1 MKSFGQFLTEAV
13 KTAASTEA
21 KLKGL
26 KGDGHGGWYD
36 QKGNFV
42 AKTVNGKLQ
51 FTGGRSAAPTEDPKT
66 TKVATPEIQKAKPKA
81 PVQAAP
87 VPKPKAKEDPAATA
101 TKSPEEG
108 APDEQTAEVMG
119 APTSEG
125 VVITFGR
132 FNPPTIGH
140 EKLLKSAA
148 SEASRLGYDL
158 KIYPSRSVD
167 AKKNPLQPGAKIEYM
182 KKMFPDYEESI
193 KDDPNA
199 RTIFDVLTGA
209 FNLGYKAITI
219 VVGQDRLSE
228 FQSLAQKYNGDLYDF
243 EDLQVISGGARD
255 PDSEGIEG
263 MSASKMR
270 DAVAKDD
277 FKAFAKGIPNIGNME
292 KKNLFNL
299 IQKSMGATDEQ
310 LRGSV
315 ASETWTYAPKLDP
328 FGLRVAYLKE
338 KIFKVGSLVENVNT
352 GVRGR
357 ITRRCANHVIVQTP
371 EHTMYKAWLRD
382 LVEAYDVG
390 TDEYRRYVQS
400 MTPGQG
406 DVKFH
411 DKPDIKPITTGS
423 YYDGKKV
430 KNPNDPPSG
439 PGVKYNDTKIPYKVG
454 KG

>member
-51 FTGGRSAAPTEDPKT
+51 FTGGRKAAPTEDPKT

-87 VPKPKAKEDPAATA
+87 APKPKAKEDTA
-101 TKSPEEG
+101 DTTTKSPEPGE
-108 APDEQTAEVMG
+108 ANQQTAEVMG
-119 APTSEG
+119 IPTSEG

-132 FNPPTIGH
+132 FNPPTVGH
-140 EKLLKSAA
+140 EKLLKSAS

-199 RTIFDVLTGA
+199 RTIFDVLEA
-209 FNLGYKAITI
+209 CFNLGYKAVTI

-310 LRGSV
+310 LRGSI
-315 ASETWTYAPKLDP
+315 AAETWTYAPKLDP
-328 FGLRVAYLKE
+328 FGLRIAYLKE
-338 KIFKVGSLVENVNT
+338 QIFKVGSLVENVNT

-430 KNPNDPPSG
+430 KNPNDPPTG

>member
-1 MKSFGQFLTEAV
+1 MRNSVKSFGQFIIEAV

-21 KLKGL
+21 KMKGL

-36 QKGNFV
+36 AKGKFV

-51 FTGGRSAAPTEDPKT
+51 FTGGRGAAAPEDPKS
-66 TKVATPEIQKAKPKA
+66 TKVAAPDPKA
-81 PVQAAP
+81 VQKKAPMPVAGAAQP
-87 VPKPKAKEDPAATA
+87 QQPEVEGEG
-101 TKSPEEG
+101 KSPEPG
-108 APDEQTAEVMG
+108 DTQKQTAEIMG
-119 APTSEG
+119 APSSES

-132 FNPPTIGH
+132 FNPPTTGH
-140 EKLLKSAA
+140 EKLLKSASA
-148 SEASRLGYDL
+148 EADRSKSDFRV
-158 KIYPSRSVD
+158 YPSRSVD
-167 AKKNPLQPGAKIEYM
+167 SKKNPLQPGTKIEYM
-182 KKMFPDYEESI
+182 QKMFPDYADNI
-193 KDDPNA
+193 KDDANA
-199 RTIFDVLTGA
+199 RTIFDVLVA
-209 FNLGYKAITI
+209 CQNIGYKAVTI

-228 FQSLAQKYNGDLYDF
+228 FQSLAQKYNGDLYEF
-243 EDLQVISGGARD
+243 EEIKVISAGTRD
-255 PDSEGIEG
+255 ADAEGLEG

-270 DAVAKDD
+270 AAAAEDD
-277 FKAFAKGIPNIGNME
+277 FKAFAKGIPNIGNMD
-292 KKNLFNL
+292 KKNLYNIL
-299 IQKSMGATDEQ
+299 QKSMGVKKREIAKEDLWQ
-310 LRGSV
+310 
-315 ASETWTYAPKLDP
+315 YAPKLDP
-328 FGLRVAYLKE
+328 FGLRVAYLRE
-338 KIFKVGSLVENVNT
+338 HIFKVGTLVENVNT

-357 ITRRCANHVIVQTP
+357 ITRRCSNHVIVQTP
-371 EHTMYKAWLRD
+371 EHTMYKAWLKD

-439 PGVKYNDTKIPYKVG
+439 PGINYNDTKIPYKVG

>member
-1 MKSFGQFLTEAV
+1 MKSFGQFLKEAV

-21 KLKGL
+21 KMKGL

-36 QKGNFV
+36 AKGKFV

-51 FTGGRSAAPTEDPKT
+51 FVQGGAPKEAEGPTSTKPPTPQTPKQSAP
-66 TKVATPEIQKAKPKA
+66 A
-81 PVQAAP
+81 PVQQQAAP
-87 VPKPKAKEDPAATA
+87 AQQPVEEPTVKDGKA
-101 TKSPEEG
+101 PEEG
-108 APDEQTAEVMG
+108 DTQSQTAEIMG
-119 APTSEG
+119 APSSEG
-125 VVITFGR
+125 AVVVFGR
-132 FNPPTIGH
+132 FNPPTTGH
-140 EKLLKSAA
+140 EKLIKSA
-148 SEASRLGYDL
+148 SDEAARNKFDL
-158 KIYPSRSVD
+158 RIYPSRSVD

-182 KKMFPDYEESI
+182 KMMFPDYEESI

-199 RTIFDVLTGA
+199 RTIFDVLVA
-209 FNLGYKAITI
+209 CSNLEYKAVTI
-219 VVGQDRLSE
+219 VVGQDRLAE
-228 FQSLAQKYNGDLYDF
+228 FQGLAQKYNGDLYDF
-243 EDLQVISGGARD
+243 EELKVISAGARD
-255 PDSEGIEG
+255 ADAEGLEG

-270 DAVAKDD
+270 DAASKDD
-277 FKAFAKGIPNIGNME
+277 FKSFAKGIPNIGNME

-299 IQKSMGATDEQ
+299 LQKSMGVKKKEIA
-310 LRGSV
+310 
-315 ASETWTYAPKLDP
+315 AETWTYAPKLDP

-338 KIFKVGSLVENVNT
+338 QCFKVGSLVENVNT

-357 ITRRCANHVIVQTP
+357 ITRRCSNHVIVQTP
-371 EHTMYKAWLRD
+371 EHTMFKAWLKD

-439 PGVKYNDTKIPYKVG
+439 PGIKYNDTKIPYKVG

>member
-13 KTAASTEA
+13 KTAASAEA
-21 KLKGL
+21 KMKGL

-51 FTGGRSAAPTEDPKT
+51 FTGGRGSAQPEDPKS
-66 TKVATPEIQKAKPKA
+66 TKVAAPAAPKPKA
-81 PVQAAP
+81 KAP
-87 VPKPKAKEDPAATA
+87 VAATPAPKPKAKEDPAATA
-101 TKSPEEG
+101 TKSPEPGE
-108 APDEQTAEVMG
+108 ANVQTAEVMG

-125 VVITFGR
+125 AVIVFGR
-132 FNPPTIGH
+132 FNPPTVGH
-140 EKLLKSAA
+140 QKLLDKAA
-148 SEASRLGYDL
+148 AEADRLGFDL
-158 KIYPSRSVD
+158 KVYPSRTVD

-182 KKMFPDYEESI
+182 KKMFPDYEEGI

-199 RTIFDVLTGA
+199 RTIFDVLEA
-209 FNLGYKAITI
+209 CFNLGYKAVTI

-243 EDLQVISGGARD
+243 EELSVISAGARD

-310 LRGSV
+310 LRGTV
-315 ASETWTYAPKLDP
+315 TSETWEYAPKLDP

-338 KIFKVGSLVENVNT
+338 QCFKMGSLVENINT

-357 ITRRCANHVIVQTP
+357 ITRRGANHVIVQTP

-382 LVEAYDVG
+382 LSEAFDVG

-439 PGVKYNDTKIPYKVG
+439 PGIKYNDTKIPYKVG

>member
-1 MKSFGQFLTEAV
+1 MPNSVKSFGQFIIEAV

-21 KLKGL
+21 KMKGL

-36 QKGNFV
+36 AKGKFV

-51 FTGGRSAAPTEDPKT
+51 FTGGRGAAAPEDPKS
-66 TKVATPEIQKAKPKA
+66 TKVATPDPKA
-81 PVQAAP
+81 VQKKAPMPVAGAAQP
-87 VPKPKAKEDPAATA
+87 QQPEVEGEG
-101 TKSPEEG
+101 KSPEPG
-108 APDEQTAEVMG
+108 DTQKQTAEIMG
-119 APTSEG
+119 APSSES

-132 FNPPTIGH
+132 FNPPTTGH
-140 EKLLKSAA
+140 EKLLKSASA
-148 SEASRLGYDL
+148 EADRSKSDFRV
-158 KIYPSRSVD
+158 YPSRSVD
-167 AKKNPLQPGAKIEYM
+167 SKKNPLQPGTKIEYM
-182 KKMFPDYEESI
+182 QKMFPDYADNI
-193 KDDPNA
+193 KDDANA
-199 RTIFDVLTGA
+199 RTIFDVLVA
-209 FNLGYKAITI
+209 CQNIGYKAVTI

-228 FQSLAQKYNGDLYDF
+228 FQSLAQKYNGDLYEF
-243 EDLQVISGGARD
+243 EEIKVISAGTRD
-255 PDSEGIEG
+255 ADAEGLEG

-270 DAVAKDD
+270 AAAAEDD
-277 FKAFAKGIPNIGNME
+277 FKAFAKGIPNIGNMD
-292 KKNLFNL
+292 KKNLYNIL
-299 IQKSMGATDEQ
+299 QKSMGVKKREIAKEDLWQ
-310 LRGSV
+310 
-315 ASETWTYAPKLDP
+315 YAPKLDP

-338 KIFKVGSLVENVNT
+338 HIFKVGTLVENVNT

-357 ITRRCANHVIVQTP
+357 ITRRCSNHVIVQTP
-371 EHTMYKAWLRD
+371 EHTMYKAWLKD

-439 PGVKYNDTKIPYKVG
+439 PGINYNDTKIPYKVG

>member
-1 MKSFGQFLTEAV
+1 MKSFGQFIIEAV

-21 KLKGL
+21 KMKGL

-51 FTGGRSAAPTEDPKT
+51 FTGGRSAAPEEDPKS
-66 TKVATPEIQKAKPKA
+66 TKVATPEKPTAKPKA
-81 PVQAAP
+81 VATAP
-87 VPKPKAKEDPAATA
+87 VPKPKPKEDTAATA
-101 TKSPEEG
+101 TKSPEPGES
-108 APDEQTAEVMG
+108 DQQTAEVMG
-119 APTSEG
+119 MPSSEG
-125 VVITFGR
+125 VVVVFGR
-132 FNPPTIGH
+132 FNPPTVGH
-140 EKLLKSAA
+140 QKLLDKAA
-148 SEASRLGYDL
+148 SEASRLGYDF

-182 KKMFPDYEESI
+182 KKMFSDYEESI

-199 RTIFDVLTGA
+199 RTIFDVLVA
-209 FNLGYKAITI
+209 AANLGYKGVTI

-228 FQSLAQKYNGDLYDF
+228 FQSLAQKYNGDLYNF
-243 EDLQVISGGARD
+243 EDLQVISAGARD

-310 LRGSV
+310 LRGTV
-315 ASETWTYAPKLDP
+315 TSETWQYAPKLDP

-338 KIFKVGSLVENVNT
+338 QCFKIGSLVENINT

-357 ITRRCANHVIVQTP
+357 ITRRGANHVIVQTP
-371 EHTMYKAWLRD
+371 EHTMFKAWLRD
-382 LVEAYDVG
+382 LSEAFDVG

-439 PGVKYNDTKIPYKVG
+439 PGIKYNDTKIPYKVG

>member
-1 MKSFGQFLTEAV
+1 MKSFGQFIIEAV

-21 KLKGL
+21 KMKGL

-51 FTGGRSAAPTEDPKT
+51 FTGGRSAAPEEDPKS
-66 TKVATPEIQKAKPKA
+66 TKVATPEKPTAKPKA
-81 PVQAAP
+81 VATAP
-87 VPKPKAKEDPAATA
+87 VPKPKPKEDTAATA
-101 TKSPEEG
+101 TKSPEPGET
-108 APDEQTAEVMG
+108 DQQTAEVMG
-119 APTSEG
+119 IPSSEG
-125 VVITFGR
+125 VVVVFGR
-132 FNPPTIGH
+132 FNPPTVGH
-140 EKLLKSAA
+140 QKLLDKAA
-148 SEASRLGYDL
+148 SEASRLGYDF

-182 KKMFPDYEESI
+182 KKMFSDYEESI

-199 RTIFDVLTGA
+199 RTIFDVLVA
-209 FNLGYKAITI
+209 AANLGYKGVTI

-228 FQSLAQKYNGDLYDF
+228 FQSLAQKYNGDLYNF
-243 EDLQVISGGARD
+243 EDLQVISAGARD
-255 PDSEGIEG
+255 PDSDGIEG

-310 LRGSV
+310 LRGTV
-315 ASETWTYAPKLDP
+315 ASETWQHAPKLDP

-338 KIFKVGSLVENVNT
+338 QCFKVGSLVENVNT

-371 EHTMYKAWLRD
+371 EHTMFKAWLKD
-382 LVEAYDVG
+382 LAEAYDVG
-390 TDEYRRYVQS
+390 TDEYRQYMQR

-406 DVKFH
+406 DKKWNN
-411 DKPDIKPITTGS
+411 DPIIKPITTGS

-430 KNPNDPPSG
+430 KNPNDPASG